1 MVRSRLLAS
10 SSAPRLA
17 TLGGDRF
24 EFFLYDFHNWNWNK
38 NPETCSSCFSSLI
51 ARWSSLVYLFL
62 YSPLDR
68 VAFSRFFFFVLFL
81 SDFFSGSSSFWVWGF
96 GVWVYRSIFCTITCC
111 NFLLYIFVLAV
122 CLFVCWRCE
131 PGGLIFCEMASWP
144 FGQTNRTVSL
154 FVFNFWTWAVGGAIR
169 CADKSNFVA
178 LSYLPHQLTANTHSH
193 THTLAHTLTL
203 WWGCFALEFPDSRY
217 SPDNCPRRANN
228 ATSLCVCAGLFVCT
242 FVGRGRGQ
250 SPRLRFLGFI
260 NLISCLAPWPLHSAE
275 HLRLGCESLLF
286 GLAVF

>member
-144 FGQTNRTVSL
+144 FGQTNRTVSI

-169 CADKSNFVA
+169 CADKKQFRGSELFA
-178 LSYLPHQLTANTHSH
+178 TPAN
-193 THTLAHTLTL
+193 
-203 WWGCFALEFPDSRY
+203 R
-217 SPDNCPRRANN
+217 
-228 ATSLCVCAGLFVCT
+228 
-242 FVGRGRGQ
+242 
-250 SPRLRFLGFI
+250 
-260 NLISCLAPWPLHSAE
+260 
-275 HLRLGCESLLF
+275 
-286 GLAVF
+286 